1 MLFVSVEARVL
12 CSCFLVTLGCTFIVC
27 LQLFMCIENENCYSN
42 WSIFHTQSPAHPLA
56 HRNEMIAMECFL
68 FIARNSIDWKIFVY
82 IYVSVCV
89 YVSTLIHREISF
101 SEFNSSAITY
111 FYCGLLS
118 HSLETHSLEIQFR
131 VVWRKNLD
139 HTNCKQEQ
147 FGFIVS
153 LFMLANFGA
162 IFR

>member
-12 CSCFLVTLGCTFIVC
+12 CSCFLLTLGCTFIVC

-42 WSIFHTQSPAHPLA
+42 WSIFHTQSPAHPLLIET
-56 HRNEMIAMECFL
+56 RWLPWNVFYSSLETRLIGKYLC
-68 FIARNSIDWKIFVY
+68 IFMCL
-82 IYVSVCV
+82 CV